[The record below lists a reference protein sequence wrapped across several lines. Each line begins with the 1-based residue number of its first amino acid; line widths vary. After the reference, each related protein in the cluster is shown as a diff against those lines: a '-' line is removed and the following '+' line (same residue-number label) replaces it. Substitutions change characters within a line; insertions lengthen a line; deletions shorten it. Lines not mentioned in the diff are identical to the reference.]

1 MPVTI
6 DGTTGITTPGD
17 TINGALSV
25 TGNVGIGTT
34 NPSNKLQVQTG
45 GASTDGII
53 VASSGGQFVH
63 VRANNSS
70 GANNGLVSTGDQSIT
85 FGGNSIDTG
94 SLCIV
99 PWSNTTGGIKITSS
113 GSVGIG
119 TTSPTSLLSVAGKI
133 NNQYATMA
141 IPLVPI
147 TSIPTGKTRVA
158 FIPTGA
164 DQTWA
169 VPAGITS
176 IFVKMWG
183 AGGGGGNSGGWVH
196 GSRGGGGGHALGII
210 PVTAGETLY
219 IVVGVAGQTN
229 YAGGQTARYGGGG
242 GMYNNTDNRYA
253 GSGGGYTGI
262 FRTSI
267 TQANALM
274 IAGGGGGGG
283 ASRWEDCCWG
293 GAGGGTTGQLGGF
306 TEGRY
311 TSGGGAGTQSGGGAA
326 GLTQN
331 AVGTAGSA
339 LLGGYGASNAYGGGG
354 GGGYYGGGGG
364 GYYESNNM
372 CGGGGGSGFLG
383 TTVQFGSLHAG
394 CRETPAMYNDN
405 DLPKTLETYN
415 NWAPYA
421 IGGDRAL
428 VASQTTSLGGGGGY
442 MVIYY

>member
-17 TINGALSV
+17 TVNGTLTVNGALTT
-25 TGNVGIGTT
+25 TGNDVNINNTSSTNLYVNQTANGVTLRLKADSTNVGVGPSGTVPLLFLMSNAETARFNTSGSLGIGTT
-34 NPSNKLQVQTG
+34 
-45 GASTDGII
+45 A
-53 VASSGGQFVH
+53 
-63 VRANNSS
+63 
-70 GANNGLVSTGDQSIT
+70 
-85 FGGNSIDTG
+85 
-94 SLCIV
+94 
-99 PWSNTTGGIKITSS
+99 
-113 GSVGIG
+113 
-119 TTSPTSLLSVAGKI
+119 PTSLLSVAGKI

-242 GMYNNTDNRYA
+242 GMYNNSDNRYC

-267 TQANALM
+267 SQANALM

-283 ASRWEDCCWG
+283 ASRYEDCCWG

-306 TEGRY
+306 TDGRN
-311 TSGGGAGTQSGGGAA
+311 TSGGGPGTQSGGGAA

-331 AVGTAGSA
+331 TVGTAGSA

-383 TTVQFGSLHAG
+383 ATVQFGSLHTG

-415 NWAPYA
+415 SWAPYA
-421 IGGDRAL
+421 VGGDRIT
-428 VASQTTSLGGGGGY
+428 VASQTTNVGGGGGY